1 MLSTICYQT
10 IPLLLLDFNL
20 RYKILLLVCGS
31 VGVGMCQCVLRVYFF
46 SIISLE

>member
-10 IPLLLLDFNL
+10 IPLLLL

-31 VGVGMCQCVLRVYFF
+31 VGMCQCVLRVYFF